1 LAFPIIGSGVVGA
14 GLTKLFYPGAGF
26 KKTPGMKF
34 LPRLMLWLVL
44 ACSASVPAETLRLVA
59 NTWPPFNDVNLL
71 NNGLSS
77 DLVITALKRAG
88 YSSSYFQVPWARVLY
103 GVQVG
108 DYDIVVSAW
117 YDAERATYGVFSQPY
132 LINRIRFLRRKGTDT
147 QFRSLSDLGP
157 ASIAVVRGY
166 SYQPAFDADQ
176 QLLKVPVVDFAMGAR
191 MLAAGRVQLTL
202 EDELV
207 ARHYFQ
213 YELQGI
219 EPQLE
224 FLPKPLSE
232 NGLHILVRNSHPQA
246 KEIVER
252 FNRAMQAMRD
262 DGTYEKIFAAH
273 GFASAT
279 EVSGPTGQDPGQ
291 IPD

>member
-1 LAFPIIGSGVVGA
+1 MGRIEEDA
-14 GLTKLFYPGAGF
+14 GMKLF
-26 KKTPGMKF
+26 
-34 LPRLMLWLVL
+34 PRLMLWLVF
-44 ACSASVPAETLRLVA
+44 ACSASVNAESLRLVA

-88 YSSSYFQVPWARVLY
+88 YASSYFQVPWARVLH
-103 GVQVG
+103 GMQVA

-117 YDAERATYGVFSQPY
+117 YDQERAIYGVFSEPY
-132 LINRIRFLRRKGTDT
+132 LVNRIRFLRRKGSDL
-147 QFRSLSDLGP
+147 QFRALNDLGDN
-157 ASIAVVRGY
+157 SIAVVRGY
-166 SYQPAFDADQ
+166 SYQAEFDAAP

-213 YELQGI
+213 YELRGL
-219 EPQLE
+219 EEQLE

-232 NGLHILVRNSHPQA
+232 NGLHILVRSSHPHAQ
-246 KEIVER
+246 EIVDG
-252 FNRAMQAMRD
+252 FDKAMQAMRE
-262 DGTYEKIFAAH
+262 DGTYAKIYAAH
-273 GFASAT
+273 GFAAAQGANGT
-279 EVSGPTGQDPGQ
+279 TGQDPGE
-291 IPD
+291 IDD

>member
-1 LAFPIIGSGVVGA
+1 
-14 GLTKLFYPGAGF
+14 
-26 KKTPGMKF
+26 MKYF
-34 LPRLMLWLVL
+34 PRLMLWLVL
-44 ACSASVPAETLRLVA
+44 ACSASVNAESLRLVA

-88 YSSSYFQVPWARVLY
+88 YSSAYFQVPWARVLY
-103 GVQVG
+103 GVQAA

-147 QFRSLSDLGP
+147 RFRSLSDLGT

-166 SYQPAFDADQ
+166 SYQQAFDADT
-176 QLLKVPVVDFAMGAR
+176 QLVKVPVVDFAMGAR

-213 YELQGI
+213 HELQSI

-232 NGLHILVRNSHPQA
+232 NGLHILVRSSHPHA
-246 KEIVER
+246 REIVER
-252 FNRAMQAMRD
+252 FDRAMQAMRD
-262 DGTYEKIFAAH
+262 DGSYAKIFAAH
-273 GFASAT
+273 GFAAASD
-279 EVSGPTGQDPGQ
+279 VGGPTGQDPGEVN
-291 IPD
+291 D